1 MKGNFISL
9 NRKILEWRWYNRPNT
24 FRLFVHILLK
34 ANYKDK
40 EWESILVKR
49 GTFVTS
55 IAKLSSDLGLSPKK
69 IRTSIRHLT
78 ETKEVSIKANRNY
91 TLITVN
97 KYDSYQ
103 FTEEEGKQRANQGQ
117 IRGEQRATTN
127 NTNNINKEISTSS
140 LPKLLDDQIWTE
152 HLAMSSGKTIRE
164 VQSIMRE
171 YVKFLKDSG
180 ELSIEFKRAK
190 RSFAGFVRNYK
201 PKGTSKHNDITL

>member
-9 NRKILEWRWYNRPNT
+9 NRKILYWRWYNRPNT

-40 EWESILVKR
+40 EWENMMIKR

-55 IAKLSSDLGLSPKK
+55 IAKLSTELGLSPKK

-78 ETKEVSIKANRNY
+78 ETKEVTIKANRKH

-103 FTEEEGKQRANQGQ
+103 FTEEEGEQGANLGQ
-117 IRGEQRATTN
+117 TEGKQRATTN
-127 NTNNINKEISTSS
+127 NINNLNKEINTSS
-140 LPKLLDDQIWTE
+140 LPKLLDDQLYTE
-152 HLAMSSGKTIRE
+152 HLAMSSGKKIRE
-164 VQSIMRE
+164 IQMIMRE

-180 ELSIEFKRAK
+180 EEKIEFKRAK
-190 RSFAGFVRNYK
+190 RSFAGFVRSYK
-201 PKGTSKHNDITL
+201 PKGTSKHNDITM